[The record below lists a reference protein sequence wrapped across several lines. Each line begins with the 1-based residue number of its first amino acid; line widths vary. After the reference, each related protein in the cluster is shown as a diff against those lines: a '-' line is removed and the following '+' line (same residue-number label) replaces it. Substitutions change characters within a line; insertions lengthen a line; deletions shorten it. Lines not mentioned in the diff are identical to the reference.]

1 MIDTIS
7 IAVLALVVSIV
18 GSANPS
24 FWYDEAATISAS
36 TRPLP
41 ELFDLVSSTDSAHTF
56 YYLLMHGWFDIF
68 PYTELSARIP
78 SSLAVGAAAAGVV
91 TLGRLLSTR
100 SVALSAGVI
109 FAVLPRI
116 TSAGI
121 EARPY
126 ALATLASVWVTVILV
141 VAARRT
147 SRWLWALYAVVV
159 VFAVLINIHLLMLVG
174 VHLCTLV
181 MLGAPRLVLRS
192 WAISTTAAIVVLA
205 PYLVFMRAQSGQ
217 LSWIDPLDRRTFGNV
232 LLTQYFDFSVLFGV
246 LAYVVVA
253 VAAFL
258 YLRRRE
264 VVSFD
269 GQAETAVISVVWM
282 LVPTV
287 GLLVYSIVSQPIYVD
302 RYLSFTAPAAALL
315 VGVSVVTVARK
326 PAPIAALLLVF
337 AVAAVPN
344 WITQRGDYAKFKMDY
359 SQVADT
365 IAAQSS
371 PGDCLLLDD
380 NVSWEPGPI
389 RPLLSARPDAYD
401 QLVDV
406 GLGKPGRDQGK
417 LWDDNIAPHLI
428 RDKINACS
436 VIWTIAERDPALG
449 DRDVGPQ
456 IAPGIPFGKTY
467 AYRVPARL
475 GFHIVERW
483 QFNISQVTKSV
494 R

>member
-1 MIDTIS
+1 MIDAIL
-7 IAVLALVVSIV
+7 IAVLALVVSII

-41 ELFDLVSSTDSAHTF
+41 ELFELVSSTDSAHTF
-56 YYLLMHGWFDIF
+56 YYLLMHGWFEIF
-68 PYTELSARIP
+68 PHTELWSRIP
-78 SSLAVGAAAAGVV
+78 SSLAVGVAAAGVV

-126 ALATLASVWVTVILV
+126 ALATLASVWLTVILI

-147 SRWLWALYAVVV
+147 SRLMWLLYAVGV
-159 VFAVLINIHLLMLVG
+159 VFAVLVNIHLLMLIG
-174 VHLCTLV
+174 VHLCALV
-181 MLGAPRLVLRS
+181 MLRLPWVVLRS
-192 WAISTTAAIVVLA
+192 WALSAAGALVVLI

-217 LSWIDPLDRRTFGNV
+217 LSWIDPLDHKTFGNV
-232 LLTQYFDFSVLFGV
+232 LLTQYFDFSMLFGV

-253 VAAFL
+253 IAAWL
-258 YLRRRE
+258 YVRRRK
-264 VVSFD
+264 VVAFE
-269 GQAETAVISVVWM
+269 GQAETAAISVVWM
-282 LVPTV
+282 VVPTV

-302 RYLSFTAPAAALL
+302 RYLSFTAPGAALL
-315 VGVSVVTVARK
+315 LGVSVVTVARK
-326 PAPIAALLLVF
+326 PRLIAALLLAF
-337 AVAAVPN
+337 AIAAVPN

-380 NVSWEPGPI
+380 NVTWEPGPI
-389 RPLLSARPDAYD
+389 RPLLSARPDAYAD
-401 QLVDV
+401 LVDV
-406 GLGKPGRDQGK
+406 GLGRTGREEGR

-449 DRDVGPQ
+449 SRDVGPNL
-456 IAPGIPFGKTY
+456 APGGPFGTTY